1 MVHDSGDDESADD
14 NETVA
19 AVDND
24 EY

>member
-19 AVDND
+19 AVDDD